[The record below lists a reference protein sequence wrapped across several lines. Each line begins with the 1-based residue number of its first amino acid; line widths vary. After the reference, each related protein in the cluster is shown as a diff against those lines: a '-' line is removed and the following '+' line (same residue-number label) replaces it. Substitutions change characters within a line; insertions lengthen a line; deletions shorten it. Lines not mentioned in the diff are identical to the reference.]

1 MDIAMPPAVPLLHP
15 GYFTAG
21 LSHIDPV
28 IADAITDEHVR
39 QRDVIELIAS
49 ENIVSQAVLEAQGS
63 VLTNKTVVGYP
74 GARFHAGGV
83 HVDRIERL
91 AIERACALFGC
102 GFANVQPHSGI
113 HANMAVFMA
122 LLDHGDTVLAMDPAA
137 GGHISHG
144 AAVSLTGRMAK
155 AVFYGVRAEDETID
169 YAEVEALATRHR
181 PRLIVAGGAGCP
193 RAIDFARLRGIA
205 DQVDAWLLVDMAHF
219 AGLVAGRA
227 HPSPFPHADV
237 VTTTTYKSLRGP
249 RGGMVLTNDPAL
261 ADRIDRAVFPGVQ
274 GTPLMHV
281 LAGKAVCLGEALRP
295 EFRTYAAAVLANA
308 RALASSLIARGHR
321 VVSGGT
327 DTPIVMLDLRPLRLM
342 GDTAAESLERAGITC
357 NRHGLPSGET
367 DSSRSS
373 GLRFGV
379 SACTTRGMD
388 EAAFDQIASWIDVI
402 LRTASEAE
410 SDLAMAERQVAA
422 AIGLMLGRYPIY
434 PDITD
439 RLLRHNATL

>member
-1 MDIAMPPAVPLLHP
+1 MDTAMPHIAPASRKGPIWLHP
-15 GYFTAG
+15 DYFTAA
-21 LSHIDPV
+21 LNRIDPM
-28 IADAITDEHVR
+28 IAAAITDEHVR

-91 AIERACALFGC
+91 AIERASTLFGC

-122 LLDHGDTVLAMDPAA
+122 LLEQGDTVLSMAPEA

-144 AAVSLTGRMAK
+144 AAINLTGRMAR
-155 AVFYGVRAEDETID
+155 AVFYGVRPEDERID
-169 YAEVEALATRHR
+169 YAQVETLARQHR
-181 PRLIVAGGAGCP
+181 PKLVVAGGAGCP
-193 RAIDFARLRGIA
+193 RAIDFGRLRGIA
-205 DQVDAWLLVDMAHF
+205 DQVGAFLLVDMAHF
-219 AGLVAGRA
+219 SGLVAGGA
-227 HPSPFPHADV
+227 HPSPFPHAHV

-249 RGGMVLTNDPAL
+249 RGGMVLTNDPSL
-261 ADRIDRAVFPGVQ
+261 AARIDRAVFPGVQ

-295 EFRTYAAAVLANA
+295 EFKAYAAAVLANA
-308 RALASSLIARGHR
+308 RALSTNLAARGYS

-327 DTPIVMLDLRPLRLM
+327 DTPIVMLDLRPQNLK

-357 NRHGLPSGET
+357 NRHGVPSGET
-367 DSSRSS
+367 DPARSS

-379 SACTTRGMD
+379 SACTTRGLD
-388 EAAFDQIASWIDVI
+388 LADFGTIAAWIDEI
-402 LRTASEAE
+402 LAALPGSRDILAGIEARVSTE
-410 SDLAMAERQVAA
+410 IQ
-422 AIGLMLGRYPIY
+422 LMLRRFPIY
-434 PDITD
+434 PD
-439 RLLRHNATL
+439 AAC